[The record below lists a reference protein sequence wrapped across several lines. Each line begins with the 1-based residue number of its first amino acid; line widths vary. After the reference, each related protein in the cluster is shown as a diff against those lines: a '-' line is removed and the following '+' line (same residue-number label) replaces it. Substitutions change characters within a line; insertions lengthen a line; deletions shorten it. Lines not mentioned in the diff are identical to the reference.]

1 MKRVI
6 PIHIRQMN
14 ADIAYFGIAIGEL
27 ARRAKVG
34 LSDTSRIL
42 NGWLNHPEKLA
53 KLQRAL
59 DALKKGAA
67 V

>member
-1 MKRVI
+1 MKRAI
-6 PIHIRQMN
+6 PTHIRQMN
-14 ADIAYFGIAIGEL
+14 ADL
-27 ARRAKVG
+27 AFHGFAVGALAKKAKVG

-59 DALKKGAA
+59 EAMKGAA